1 MLKIIFLGPVND
13 VFRELRKLYKD
24 KMTQFFR
31 MCGLSQQRS
40 MIGDRRELKT
50 MTTPAK
56 LTSLASLLSLVCPYA
71 EQVCSYLQAV
81 RDLHRLCVTKQL
93 QSDYKE
99 VNNTILHT

>member
-1 MLKIIFLGPVND
+1 M
-13 VFRELRKLYKD
+13 RKVYKD
-24 KMTQFFR
+24 QMTQYYR

-40 MIGDRRELKT
+40 MIGGQFTGPELKT

-56 LTSLASLLSLVCPYA
+56 LTSLASLLSPVCPYA

-99 VNNTILHT
+99 VNNTLHSLLYWPSLHFT